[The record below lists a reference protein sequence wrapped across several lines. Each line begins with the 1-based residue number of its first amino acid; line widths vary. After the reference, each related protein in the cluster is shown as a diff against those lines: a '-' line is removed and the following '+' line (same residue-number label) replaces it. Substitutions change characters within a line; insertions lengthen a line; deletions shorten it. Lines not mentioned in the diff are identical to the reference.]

1 MKKYQVKAFVKENSV
16 RKNEKIFA
24 LQPTRTATFD
34 DIVNE
39 MAQQNSGI
47 SRELLRAASQLFLDT
62 LTTALLN
69 GNVVN
74 LPTFRASLSF
84 RGAVERE
91 EWDRERN
98 TVVAQFVQG
107 KALKELLN
115 KDIDVEVVGEQPR
128 KIRIAGVH
136 DHTTGQD
143 NGSVTPGG
151 IIAVKGR
158 FIAIA
163 GDAEKDGVG
172 ITFTDFD
179 DRLICRLDPQRIVIN
194 QPSTLTFQLPD
205 SLPVGVCQLN
215 VITRCTDG
223 SRMLLAPRIATYG
236 INVHSRRVQTI

>member
-1 MKKYQVKAFVKENSV
+1 MKKYQVKAFVKDNSV

-24 LQPTRTATFD
+24 LQPTRIASFD

-39 MAQQNSGI
+39 MAGQNSGI
-47 SRELLRAASQLFLDT
+47 NRELLRAASQLFLDT
-62 LTTALLN
+62 LTSALLN

-84 RGAVERE
+84 RGPVERE
-91 EWDRERN
+91 EWDCRRN
-98 TVVAQFVQG
+98 TVVAQFTQG
-107 KALKELLN
+107 KALKELLSN
-115 KDIDVEVVGEQPR
+115 DMDVEVIGEQPR
-128 KIRIAGVH
+128 RMKIAGVH
-136 DHTTGQD
+136 DHTTGQN

-151 IIAVKGR
+151 IVTVKGR
-158 FIAIA
+158 FIAIV
-163 GDAEKDGVG
+163 GHAEKDGVG

-179 DRLICRLDPQRIVIN
+179 DRLICRLEPQRIVIN

-223 SRMLLAPRIATYG
+223 SRMLLTPRVATYG
-236 INVHSRRVQTI
+236 INVL